1 MKTLL
6 ALSIACVATAL
17 CGCAPVQYTKADV
30 DGRIVCN
37 TDRMDQVERA
47 ARRENMKEIHW
58 LNCPLATLRVA
69 S

>member
-6 ALSIACVATAL
+6 ALSIACVAAPL
-17 CGCAPVQYTKADV
+17 CGCASTEYSKADL

-37 TDRMDQVERA
+37 TDRMDQIERA
-47 ARRENMKEIHW
+47 ARREMKEIHW
-58 LNCPLATLRVA
+58 RNCPLATLRVA